1 MKYTILMFQMKD
13 LHEIIISRK
22 TTEPKEERGKMK
34 LSTGKLELLW
44 DRNHNISSKRVLYFL
59 YFHHLSPDS
68 SVDKESTCN
77 AGGHGSIPGLERSP
91 GEGKGYSLQYTGL
104 ENSMDCT
111 VHGIAKSQ
119 TRLKDFHSQVISLIH
134 TNMQTWHFTPGR

>member
-68 SVDKESTCN
+68 SVDKESTYN

-91 GEGKGYSLQYTGL
+91 GEGKGYSLQYIGL
-104 ENSMDCT
+104 QISMGCI
-111 VHGIAKSQ
+111 VRGVAKSWTQ
-119 TRLKDFHSQVISLIH
+119 QNDFHFHFLSHYTWLNVIGTCSK
-134 TNMQTWHFTPGR
+134 

>member
-44 DRNHNISSKRVLYFL
+44 DRNHNSSSKRVICFL

-77 AGGHGSIPGLERSP
+77 AGTHGSIPELERSP

-104 ENSMDCT
+104 ENSMGCI
-111 VHGIAKSQ
+111 VHGVAKSWTQ
-119 TRLKDFHSQVISLIH
+119 LSDFHFRFLSHYTWLNVIGTCSK
-134 TNMQTWHFTPGR
+134 

>member
-104 ENSMDCT
+104 QISMGCI
-111 VHGIAKSQ
+111 VHGVAKSWTQ
-119 TRLKDFHSQVISLIH
+119 VNDFHFHFLSHYTWLNVIGTCSK
-134 TNMQTWHFTPGR
+134 